1 MSLGLEQSL
10 VGILNAV
17 RSRTNVT
24 FKRFHPID
32 VDRGIYLDYNKIVR
46 LSPASTRRLS
56 GVKDIVID
64 AKNGG
69 NDPVRKFLGNA
80 KKCSGN
86 LEHAA
91 LQAVRNSAHTGIHAV
106 RTAEVN
112 LLTGYNYMAHLELT
126 NSEQFQLHQAQ
137 QHLPEIPVFS
147 AALQAIG
154 RSMAKVDLA
163 LPTDKENNILATD
176 RNGKI
181 INPSTTDIFLAGI
194 SRLLLGSPKNQDN

>member
-1 MSLGLEQSL
+1 M
-10 VGILNAV
+10 GILNAV

-56 GVKDIVID
+56 GIKDIVID
-64 AKNGG
+64 TKNEGS
-69 NDPVRKFLGNA
+69 DPARRLLGHA
-80 KKCSGN
+80 KKYSGS

-91 LQAVRNSAHTGIHAV
+91 LKAVRNSTHTGIHAI
-106 RTAEVN
+106 RTAEVD
-112 LLTGYNYMAHLELT
+112 LITGYAGLANLELT
-126 NSEQFQLHQAQ
+126 SGEQLQLHQAQ
-137 QHLPEIPVFS
+137 RYLPEIPILSFV
-147 AALQAIG
+147 LQAIG
-154 RSMAKVDLA
+154 QSMARVDLA

-181 INPSTTDIFLAGI
+181 INPSTADIVLTGI
-194 SRLLLGSPKNQDN
+194 SRLLLGSPNNPDN